1 MVRAT
6 RLHVVYTIRYTEL
19 TTLTAYQLQ
28 EKIMVSTEKEWNFPL
43 SQYKMKS
50 STMTKYNNCTW
61 KWRETFNQLA
71 ARFIKLAINSIMESF
86 LVELSSEY
94 TFILITLMTTS

>member
-28 EKIMVSTEKEWNFPL
+28 EKIMVSTEKE
-43 SQYKMKS
+43 
-50 STMTKYNNCTW
+50 
-61 KWRETFNQLA
+61 
-71 ARFIKLAINSIMESF
+71 
-86 LVELSSEY
+86 
-94 TFILITLMTTS
+94 